1 MERIRTWIAL
11 GAALAGTLAIASGAA
26 AAAEDGLQKT
36 VGGYSIYV
44 GVVSAGI
51 MAFRQDHGELRMH
64 GGVPAGLDQHHLLV
78 SLFDAASGERVA
90 DAEVSARVS
99 APKRQTEEKPL
110 LHVPLGSEIAYGNFF
125 RMRQGERYRIELTIR
140 RAGSAESIGAEF
152 DYRHRF

>member
-1 MERIRTWIAL
+1 MKRIWTWIAL
-11 GAALAGTLAIASGAA
+11 GAAFAHTLVIAPGALAA
-26 AAAEDGLQKT
+26 ADGLHKT

-64 GGVPAGLDQHHLLV
+64 GGVPAGLDQHHVLV
-78 SLFDAASGERVA
+78 TLFDAASGARVA
-90 DAEVSARVS
+90 DAEVTARVS
-99 APKRQTEEKPL
+99 APKRQTEEKRL

-140 RAGSAESIGAEF
+140 RAGSAEAVTAGF
-152 DYRHRF
+152 DYRHRL